1 MLELDPNYVDAKLIT
16 GVYEY
21 VVGALPWPFK
31 LMIGFA
37 GITGS
42 KATGLA
48 MLRDDGSRGVLT
60 SAGCE
65 TPRSHCFCAARRSTT
80 KRFR

>member
-1 MLELDPNYVDAKLIT
+1 MTKSRVLQLDPDYIDAKLVV

-42 KATGLA
+42 K
-48 MLRDDGSRGVLT
+48 SRGLECCAMT
-60 SAGCE
+60 ESAG
-65 TPRSHCFCAARRSTT
+65 
-80 KRFR
+80 